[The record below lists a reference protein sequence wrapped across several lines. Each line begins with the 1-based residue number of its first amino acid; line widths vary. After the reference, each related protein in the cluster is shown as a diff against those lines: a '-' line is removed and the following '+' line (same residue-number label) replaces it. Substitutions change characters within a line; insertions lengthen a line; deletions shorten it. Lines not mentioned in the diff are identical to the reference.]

1 MPRTFSSTLL
11 VKLKEG
17 DSSLLGI
24 QLGRLCVEANLPVAY
39 VAEAIEVS
47 RNTMHLWFRGQVM
60 NENRRKVVEAF
71 MFLVENDMR
80 EGRLP
85 AVNLKQAKNYIEKMI
100 GRKI

>member
-1 MPRTFSSTLL
+1 
-11 VKLKEG
+11 
-17 DSSLLGI
+17 
-24 QLGRLCVEANLPVAY
+24 
-39 VAEAIEVS
+39 
-47 RNTMHLWFRGQVM
+47 M

-85 AVNLKQAKNYIEKMI
+85 AVNLKQAKTYIEEMI